1 MSDHEYNKIYN
12 QSMFQITTI
21 ACGKGPHIGIEH
33 WGTIS
38 YAAAQFKDR
47 NLLLNPI
54 PSTIEALNFFFTRTK

>member
-1 MSDHEYNKIYN
+1 
-12 QSMFQITTI
+12 MFQITTI
-21 ACGKGPHIGIEH
+21 ACGKGPHIGTEH

-54 PSTIEALNFFFTRTK
+54 PSTVEALHFFLPEPNEWLWPSLIIQD